1 MLHPVQVFPRSTGAT
16 SLSPGLFS
24 GRTLI
29 RTVHFYEG
37 YPHSPFFKKRT
48 IALPFP
54 GRYTGERTEE
64 KRVDRSLLE
73 LLDDVKGGHRL
84 NGKEALTLFRTRGRD
99 VWEIAS
105 AADEVREERAG
116 NAVTYVRNQNI
127 NVTNLC
133 VNACGFCGYSKKPG
147 DEGIYFHDEAMIR
160 RKAKEAYKRGVTE
173 ICTVSGLHPD
183 FTAQSYTDVYRW
195 IRESAPGVHLHAGNP
210 MEVAYAAKKSR
221 TTSVHV
227 LDMMREAG
235 LGSMCGTAAE
245 ILVDSVRAKICRQ
258 KIPTKEWVRIITE
271 AHGLGIPTT
280 ATIMYGHCETDQD
293 RVKHLSILRD
303 IQDETSGF
311 TEFVPL
317 SFIHMNTPLYK
328 AGLARAGATGREDI
342 LMVAVGRLF
351 LDNFRN
357 VQVSWVKEGIKL
369 AQLGLIAGANDLGGT
384 MFEESISKG
393 AGATNTDYLDP
404 AEMQRVAED
413 IGRTLRR
420 RTTLYQL
427 I

>member
-1 MLHPVQVFPRSTGAT
+1 M
-16 SLSPGLFS
+16 
-24 GRTLI
+24 
-29 RTVHFYEG
+29 
-37 YPHSPFFKKRT
+37 
-48 IALPFP
+48 
-54 GRYTGERTEE
+54 
-64 KRVDRSLLE
+64 
-73 LLDDVKGGHRL
+73 KGGHRL
-84 NGKEALTLFRTRGRD
+84 NPKEALALFKTRGRAVWD
-99 VWEIAS
+99 VAA

-147 DEGIYFHDEAMIR
+147 DEGIYFHDRAAIKKKIAQARE
-160 RKAKEAYKRGVTE
+160 RKVTE

-183 FTAQSYTDVYRW
+183 FTLESYTGVYRL
-195 IRESAPGVHLHAGNP
+195 IHESAPGIHIHASNP

-221 TTSVHV
+221 MSTVDV
-227 LDMMREAG
+227 LEAMKEAG
-235 LGSMCGTAAE
+235 LNSMCGTAAE
-245 ILVDSVRAKICRQ
+245 ILVDSVRDVICRQ

-280 ATIMYGHCETDQD
+280 ATIMYGHCETDEH

-303 IQDETSGF
+303 IQDETGGF

-317 SFIHMNTPLYK
+317 SFIHMNTPLYR
-328 AGLARAGATGREDI
+328 AGKARAGATGREDI

-357 VQVSWVKEGIKL
+357 IQVSWVKGGIKL

-393 AGATNTDYLDP
+393 AGAQNTDYLDP
-404 AEMQRVAED
+404 AEMERVAKD
-413 IGRTLRR
+413 LGRTLRR
-420 RTTLYQL
+420 RTTLYKL
-427 I
+427 L